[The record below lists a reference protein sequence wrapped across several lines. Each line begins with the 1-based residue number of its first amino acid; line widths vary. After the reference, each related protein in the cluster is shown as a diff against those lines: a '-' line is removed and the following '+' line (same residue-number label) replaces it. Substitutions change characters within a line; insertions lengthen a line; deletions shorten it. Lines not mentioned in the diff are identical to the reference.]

1 MRKTKLFVV
10 LLLLCAAGCNGTSK
24 EAELSY
30 FLSDT
35 EGKYKIHLFRDSSR
49 ELDNELLE
57 HMNSSEDLLE
67 VIQGVQLYDI
77 NTEDNQI
84 RAERVDVEEIPTM
97 LITDDTEIV
106 LRTQSI
112 QDLKNYF
119 EDLMN
124 N

>member
-1 MRKTKLFVV
+1 MTKFKLLVVFLF
-10 LLLLCAAGCNGTSK
+10 LYAADCSGSSK

-35 EGKYKIHLFRDSSR
+35 EGMYKIHLFRDSSR

-57 HMNSSEDLLE
+57 YMNSSEDLLE

-77 NTEDNQI
+77 NTEDNLI

-97 LITDDTEIV
+97 LITDDKEIV
-106 LRTQSI
+106 LRTKSI
-112 QDLKNYF
+112 QELKNYF
-119 EDLMN
+119 EDLIN
-124 N
+124 